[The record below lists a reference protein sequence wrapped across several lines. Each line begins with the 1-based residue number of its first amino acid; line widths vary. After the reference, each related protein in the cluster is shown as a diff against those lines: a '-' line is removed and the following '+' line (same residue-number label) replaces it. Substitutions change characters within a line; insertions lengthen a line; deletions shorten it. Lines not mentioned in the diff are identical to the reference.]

1 MRPSA
6 WLSFSRPASSSLV
19 SIQRCFASYP
29 AAATLAC
36 SSTIM
41 LTRSLFIIIGLFAAC
56 DPSAGF
62 APHSSSR
69 CVSSTCGRA
78 TAIASQLVMPMA
90 GSVSESEMQVQ
101 GNDIIRKAAI
111 EAGAQPDNID
121 IDWKGDQIIVTISG
135 ELVKL
140 GGPSLE
146 GLDDEELAEELDMYF
161 DADELDQSAADE
173 AGIFGDVDIG
183 DYVEDELEGEDD
195 EDEDEPS
202 ITGIARAINRALAEL
217 GEGSVGDI
225 IAQTHSIEVTTPGAS
240 DVLQGD
246 VMFEAYKGFEVLVE
260 TTETNKK
267 GKKKVKEGLLVEKND
282 EHTVINQKGRI
293 SKIKNEKVECVRLP
307 KGKKEKGAK

>member
-1 MRPSA
+1 
-6 WLSFSRPASSSLV
+6 
-19 SIQRCFASYP
+19 
-29 AAATLAC
+29 
-36 SSTIM
+36 
-41 LTRSLFIIIGLFAAC
+41 
-56 DPSAGF
+56 
-62 APHSSSR
+62 
-69 CVSSTCGRA
+69 
-78 TAIASQLVMPMA
+78 MA

-101 GNDIIRKAAI
+101 GTEIIRNAAI

-121 IDWKGDQIIVTISG
+121 IDWKGEQIVVTISG

-146 GLDDEELAEELDMYF
+146 GLDEEEVAEELDMYF
-161 DADELDQSAADE
+161 DADELDEIAADE
-173 AGIFGDVDIG
+173 AGVFGDVDIG
-183 DYVEDELEGEDD
+183 DYVQDELEGDDD
-195 EDEDEPS
+195 EGDDDDEEPS

-217 GEGSVGDI
+217 GEGSIGDI

-246 VMFEAYKGFEVLVE
+246 VMFEAYKGFEVRVE

-267 GKKKVKEGLLVEKND
+267 GKKKVKEGLLVERTD

-307 KGKKEKGAK
+307 KAKKEKGAK

>member
-1 MRPSA
+1 MSRVAIDDRAESHSCCCSTMLARP
-6 WLSFSRPASSSLV
+6 LFSIV
-19 SIQRCFASYP
+19 
-29 AAATLAC
+29 
-36 SSTIM
+36 
-41 LTRSLFIIIGLFAAC
+41 GLFFATC
-56 DPSAGF
+56 DFSAGF
-62 APHSSSR
+62 ALRLSSSR
-69 CVSSTCGRA
+69 CVSSTSCNRV
-78 TAIASQLVMPMA
+78 TASQLVMPMA

-101 GNDIIRKAAI
+101 GTEIIRKAAI

-140 GGPSLE
+140 GGPTLE

-161 DADELDQSAADE
+161 DADESEESAADE
-173 AGIFGDVDIG
+173 AGIFGDVDID
-183 DYVEDELEGEDD
+183 DYVEDELEGEGGEDD
-195 EDEDEPS
+195 DEPS

-246 VMFEAYKGFEVLVE
+246 VMFEAYKGFEVIVE

-307 KGKKEKGAK
+307 KAKKEKGSK